1 MDFGNF
7 GMSFGSISGSCEPFS
22 FNGNTLLAITEGL
35 DEDMETLSKESPPSD
50 VEKAMSRICSRMATC
65 VEKLK
70 TASIEEAIDLL
81 ATMSDMVRKAWA
93 IPNYGHDLGIN
104 LCDILRKN
112 GGLKIIVDNCS
123 HDDANLQFRSAELL
137 EQCMSTENRTFVVEN
152 GLEKVVKV
160 ACMCN
165 NKSSLAYSRVGTGIL
180 AHLFKHSESTCSDV
194 IRMKGLQTVLYNCR
208 TADVETLRHC
218 ATALANLSLYGGP
231 ENQEAM
237 IKHKVP
243 VWLFP
248 LAFNNDDNIKYYAC
262 LAISSLVANKE
273 IEAAVLRSGTLDL
286 VEPFVTSHNPEE
298 FAKSH
303 VGHVH
308 GQSKNW
314 LLRLVNVLD
323 SKREEARSLAA
334 FHFAMEAGIK
344 KRQGNTQV
352 SYLNPIFEFRLLAL
366 YWYLKYL
373 FKINRYFM
381 KSMQFKH

>member
-1 MDFGNF
+1 
-7 GMSFGSISGSCEPFS
+7 MSFGGMSSSTKESFP
-22 FNGNTLLAITEGL
+22 FNGSSTPAITEGL
-35 DEDMETLSKESPPSD
+35 DEDIQTLSDESPSSD
-50 VEKAMSRICSRMATC
+50 VEKAMSRIHSRMATC

-70 TASIEEAIDLL
+70 TASIEESISLL
-81 ATMSDMVRKAWA
+81 TTMSDMVRKAWA
-93 IPNYGHDLGIN
+93 IPNYGHDLGTA
-104 LCDILRKN
+104 LCNILRNN
-112 GGLKIIVDNCS
+112 GGLKIVVDYCS
-123 HDDANLQFRSAELL
+123 SENSDLQFRSAELL
-137 EQCMSTENRTFVVEN
+137 EQCMTTENRTYVVEN
-152 GLEKVVKV
+152 GLEKVVRV
-160 ACMCN
+160 ACSCLQKN
-165 NKSSLAYSRVGTGIL
+165 NIQDVSHSRVGTGIL
-180 AHLFKHSESTCSDV
+180 QHLFKHSESTCSDV
-194 IRMKGLQTVLYNCR
+194 IRMDGLKSMMYKCR
-208 TADVETLRHC
+208 TTDVETLRHC

-273 IEAAVLRSGTLDL
+273 IEADVLKSGTLDL
-286 VEPFVTSHNPEE
+286 VEPFVTSHNPED

-344 KRQGNTQV
+344 KKQGNTQV
-352 SYLNPIFEFRLLAL
+352 SYLIICILSEFKVRIKFKNS
-366 YWYLKYL
+366 LKW
-373 FKINRYFM
+373 
-381 KSMQFKH
+381 